1 MRRPFVRLPFPVTPL
16 RVRFDAVP
24 NLEGVEREGEGEGE
38 GMEGVRFDGVVDDAD
53 DDGRREGV
61 RRRILAL

>member
-38 GMEGVRFDGVVDDAD
+38 GMEGVRFDAVGDEDE
-53 DDGRREGV
+53 DGRREGV